1 MEARAT
7 VRYVRI
13 TPRKA
18 NQILAMIR
26 GTDVEEA
33 PNLLHFMP
41 KNGAKIAEKL
51 LKSAVANAVN
61 NGEATEKV
69 RVDDLVV
76 TRAIVGAGPTLKRFL
91 PRHRKETARGDL
103 FAVPRLL
110 NNGLT
115 WLLCCE
121 NQWLRWG
128 GNFPFG
134 VSVMAMG
141 RRSEAHRTRKA

>member
-26 GTDVEEA
+26 GKDVEEA
-33 PNLLHFMP
+33 QNLLHFMP

-61 NGEATEKV
+61 NTDAAEKV
-69 RVDDLVV
+69 KVGELVV
-76 TRAIVGAGPTLKRFL
+76 TRAIVGAGPTMKRFL
-91 PRHRKETARGDL
+91 PRAQGRATPLLKRTSHITI
-103 FAVPRLL
+103 AV
-110 NNGLT
+110 G
-115 WLLCCE
+115 
-121 NQWLRWG
+121 
-128 GNFPFG
+128 
-134 VSVMAMG
+134 
-141 RRSEAHRTRKA
+141 TRDRA